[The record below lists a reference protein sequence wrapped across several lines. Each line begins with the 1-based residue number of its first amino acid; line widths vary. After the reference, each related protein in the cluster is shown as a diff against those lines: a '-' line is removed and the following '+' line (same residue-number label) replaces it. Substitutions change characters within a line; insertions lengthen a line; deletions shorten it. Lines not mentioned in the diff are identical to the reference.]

1 MEKFSTSRFP
11 VSRWSLGDLST
22 EIITL
27 IFKTLRDI
35 DARSLAP
42 ARLLSRRISAIVT
55 PIQFEFL
62 RLTEDIISPQAE
74 VYHQQ
79 GLQYLYA
86 YTRHVEVRN
95 DLDPERIK
103 YVIDRIQ
110 RLISIRWRYIRSDFR
125 AGASWLPSDILS
137 PQHAN
142 TKLYIED
149 LPLRDPVS
157 GSPHDAYL
165 RAIPTGAL
173 VSLKTARPAPPL
185 VAHLE
190 PLKRLL
196 LACPRLETLHYHDR
210 GQGGRFSFAPGE
222 RLPALTEL
230 SLRSYDW
237 DHGPAA
243 AREHWDFSRLRRLSL
258 VDVPAGP
265 FLAAVVPAHPGLA
278 ARLESL
284 RCEGEDAPGGGGADA
299 TRALRGLVAAGS
311 RLRSLRL
318 VCHVRLLAPAA
329 PLLRPHAPALRALS
343 LRDHVGFGD
352 EARPCPTLAARDVAA
367 LAADL
372 RALRELELD
381 WDVPACDDPAA
392 FLGALCAFP
401 RLHTLVLHTQTVVR
415 PSLDDDEEEDEGE
428 EVVDRDYEA
437 AVRTLSFLVQG
448 KAASS
453 SDVVPWR
460 SITINVGGWRH
471 AMVRRTSAPWR
482 ERNMRGVYAE
492 RCFVLE
498 RQEGAGAGG
507 EMVMREE
514 RAVET

>member
-1 MEKFSTSRFP
+1 MERFSTSRIP
-11 VSRWSLGDLST
+11 APKWSFGDLST
-22 EIITL
+22 EIIAL
-27 IFKTLRDI
+27 IFKKLRDI

-42 ARLLSRRISAIVT
+42 VRLLSTRINAIVT
-55 PIQFEFL
+55 PIQFEYI
-62 RLTEDIISPQAE
+62 RLTEDMISPQAE
-74 VYHQQ
+74 VHHQQ
-79 GLQYLYA
+79 GLQYIYV

-95 DLDPERIK
+95 DLDPRRIK
-103 YVIDRIQ
+103 HVLDNIERLLSVRWCYV
-110 RLISIRWRYIRSDFR
+110 RSNFR
-125 AGASWLPSDILS
+125 TGPFWLPSDILS
-137 PQHAN
+137 PRHVN

-149 LPLRDPVS
+149 LPLRDPLS
-157 GSPHDAYL
+157 GSPLDVYL

-173 VSLKTARPAPPL
+173 VSLKTAHPAPPL

-210 GQGGRFSFAPGE
+210 GQGRRFTFAPGE

-243 AREHWDFSRLRRLSL
+243 AHEHWDFSRLRRLAL

-265 FLAAVVPAHPGLA
+265 FLAAVVPSHPGLA
-278 ARLESL
+278 ARLEAL
-284 RCEGEDAPGGGGADA
+284 RCECDDDDNA
-299 TRALRGLVAAGS
+299 TPALRALVAAGS
-311 RLRSLRL
+311 ALRELRL
-318 VCHVRLLAPAA
+318 VCHMRLLAPADD
-329 PLLRPHAPALRALS
+329 LLRPHAASLRALS

-352 EARPCPTLAARDVAA
+352 EQKTCPTLRARDVGR
-367 LAADL
+367 LADTL
-372 RALRELELD
+372 GVLRELELD
-381 WDVPACDDPAA
+381 WDVPVCDDPAG

-415 PSLDDDEEEDEGE
+415 PLLDDDDDEEEETGE
-428 EVVDRDYEA
+428 ESDRDYEA
-437 AVRTLSFLVQG
+437 AVQTLSFLVRG
-448 KAASS
+448 KSAFA
-453 SDVVPWR
+453 VPWR
-460 SITINVGGWRH
+460 CITINVGGWRH

-482 ERNMRGVYAE
+482 ERNLRGVYAE

-498 RQEGAGAGG
+498 RQDDGG

-514 RAVET
+514 RAVDT

>member
-1 MEKFSTSRFP
+1 MDTFSTSSFP
-11 VSRWSLGDLST
+11 VSKWSLGDLST
-22 EIITL
+22 EIITI
-27 IFKTLRDI
+27 IFKNLRDI

-42 ARLLSRRISAIVT
+42 ARLLSRRISDIIT
-55 PIQFEFL
+55 PIQFEYL
-62 RLTEDIISPQAE
+62 RLTRDIISPQAE

-79 GLQYLYA
+79 GLQYIYA

-103 YVIDRIQ
+103 YVIDRIK
-110 RLISIRWRYIRSDFR
+110 RLLSIRWRYILSDFR
-125 AGASWLPSDILS
+125 AGGSWLPSAILS
-137 PQHAN
+137 PRHAD

-165 RAIPTGAL
+165 RAIPTDAL
-173 VSLKTARPAPPL
+173 VSLKTAYPAPPL
-185 VAHLE
+185 VAYLE

-196 LACPRLETLHYHDR
+196 LACRRLETLHYHDR
-210 GQGGRFSFAPGE
+210 GQGSRFSFAPGE

-243 AREHWDFSRLRRLSL
+243 AREHWDFSQLRRLSL

-265 FLAAVVPAHPGLA
+265 FLAAVLPSNPGLA

-284 RCEGEDAPGGGGADA
+284 RCEDAPSEAT
-299 TRALRGLVAAGS
+299 TRALHDLVSAGAA
-311 RLRSLRL
+311 LRSLRL
-318 VCHVRLLAPAA
+318 VCHVQLLAPAA
-329 PLLRPHAPALRALS
+329 PLLRPHAASLRALS

-352 EARPCPTLAARDVAA
+352 EATACPTLRAHNVAA
-367 LAADL
+367 LAAAL

-381 WDVPACDDPAA
+381 WDVPACDDPDA
-392 FLGALCAFP
+392 FLRALCAFP

-415 PSLDDDEEEDEGE
+415 PLLDDDDEDEEDEE
-428 EVVDRDYEA
+428 SVAVDRDYEA
-437 AVRTLSFLVQG
+437 AVRTLSFLVRG
-448 KAASS
+448 KAAASS
-453 SDVVPWR
+453 VVPWR

-482 ERNMRGVYAE
+482 ERNLRGVYAE

-498 RQEGAGAGG
+498 RQEGAGG
-507 EMVMREE
+507 EMVLREE

>member
-11 VSRWSLGDLST
+11 VSKWSLGDLST
-22 EIITL
+22 EIIAL
-27 IFKTLRDI
+27 IFKALRDI
-35 DARSLAP
+35 DARSLAS
-42 ARLLSRRISAIVT
+42 ARLLSRRIGAIVT

-110 RLISIRWRYIRSDFR
+110 RLISIRWRYVRSDFR
-125 AGASWLPSDILS
+125 AGASWLPSDILG
-137 PQHAN
+137 PQHAD

-210 GQGGRFSFAPGE
+210 GQGGRFAFAPGE

-237 DHGPAA
+237 DHDPAA
-243 AREHWDFSRLRRLSL
+243 ARAHWDFSRLRRLSL

-265 FLAAVVPAHPGLA
+265 FLAAVSPGLG

-284 RCEGEDAPGGGGADA
+284 RCEGVDDDDA
-299 TRALRGLVAAGS
+299 TPALRRLVAAGD
-311 RLRSLRL
+311 RLRDLRL
-318 VCHVRLLAPAA
+318 VCHVRLLEPAA
-329 PLLRPHAPALRALS
+329 PLLRPHAAVLRALS

-352 EARPCPTLAARDVAA
+352 EARRCPTLAARDVAA

-381 WDVPACDDPAA
+381 WDVPACDDPVA
-392 FLGALCAFP
+392 FLEALCAFP

-415 PSLDDDEEEDEGE
+415 PLLDDDDEEEDGE
-428 EVVDRDYEA
+428 EQEVVDRDYEA
-437 AVRTLSFLVQG
+437 AVRTLSFLVRG
-448 KAASS
+448 KAAAS
-453 SDVVPWR
+453 SDVVVPWR

-482 ERNMRGVYAE
+482 ERNLRGVYAE

-498 RQEGAGAGG
+498 RQEGG